1 MSDAGRGMRAWPAM
15 CHRVAPFTRP
25 CAPRRGCDGAV
36 PPSFRPGC
44 QGDAAVGAGLHG
56 VSEAQHDTVASDT
69 DRLACS
75 IAKQRATQNAANA
88 WLPTV
93 SAS

>member
-25 CAPRRGCDGAV
+25 CAPQRGCDGAV
-36 PPSFRPGC
+36 LPSFHPGC
-44 QGDAAVGAGLHG
+44 LGDAAVSAGLHG
-56 VSEAQHDTVASDT
+56 VSEVKHDTVASDT
-69 DRLACS
+69 DRLARS
-75 IAKQRATQNAANA
+75 IAKRLATQNATNA
-88 WLPTV
+88 WLRTV